1 MMRTCGKHGQRG
13 EHGQYT
19 TRSYASVVRV
29 GETNEGTVR
38 GGVTSLR
45 WTKAPVLGI
54 RRSAGCSVPARA
66 ALRGGSPS
74 RLPWLGLGLGLG

>member
-1 MMRTCGKHGQRG
+1 MVSM
-13 EHGQYT
+13 E
-19 TRSYASVVRV
+19 SMVSMVSVVSVVSMVR
-29 GETNEGTVR
+29 TVSAWYV

-54 RRSAGCSVPARA
+54 RRSAGCSVPASA

-74 RLPWLGLGLGLG
+74 RLPSSVASCSLRS